1 MEGVSFEFGPPPTF
15 VRPSTLLLPFSLS
28 FPSLTCATIQHAI
41 DSIPATKPSMSL
53 ESNTQSPNRRSM
65 SALAPGS
72 QAEEEEGDIV
82 SKSKSSASE
91 LPPSL
96 FLSREA
102 SPKEKRRKPGG
113 SGEESASR
121 ERRCLSLSGPTKR
134 AREGAEKTPLA
145 VFFFL
150 KTESEIDCFSE
161 LPTSKRKKKKNENPT
176 PTP

>member
-1 MEGVSFEFGPPPTF
+1 MIWGIWFVGQRLVVEVEVEGVSFEFGPPPTF

-72 QAEEEEGDIV
+72 QAEEEEDGDIV

-121 ERRCLSLSGPTKR
+121 ERRCLSLWPNEARAGGSGKN
-134 AREGAEKTPLA
+134 ASCS
-145 VFFFL
+145 FF
-150 KTESEIDCFSE
+150 SS
-161 LPTSKRKKKKNENPT
+161 
-176 PTP
+176 